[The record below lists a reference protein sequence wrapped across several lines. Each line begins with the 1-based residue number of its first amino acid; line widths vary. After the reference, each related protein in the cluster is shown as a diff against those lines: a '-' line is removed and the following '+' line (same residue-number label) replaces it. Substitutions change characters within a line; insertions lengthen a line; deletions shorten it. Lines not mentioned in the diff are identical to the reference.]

1 MAQSLTQKTI
11 SRWHQLK
18 LERQPYMAQWR
29 AIASHIRP
37 ATGHFLDP
45 KTKNEASDRWNQIY
59 DNTAIIA
66 SDILASGL
74 MSGLTDQQSQWFYL
88 TTGSPDLDESYAVK
102 QWLADV
108 QQVIYM
114 QLAKTNAYQAFH
126 QGWLELGCYGVWA
139 CAILEDEKH
148 GFHCYPLTVGQYAIA
163 CDFRGM
169 PNTLYREFTM
179 TASQIIEAYGES
191 KAPRSVRDE
200 YNAGRYDKEFTVL
213 HAIEPRFERDIS
225 KTDNKNMPYRSLV
238 LIINEGFGE
247 SADGQILDESGFL
260 EFPAVVGR
268 WGAQTD
274 EVYSSECP
282 GMVVLGD
289 VKQLKHEQ
297 LQKGNAIDL
306 QVNPPLILPSSAKET
321 EVDLGPGGIN
331 FADVAGANA
340 QAHKASTAELNLSY
354 LREDIAE
361 TQARIK
367 AGFHVDMF
375 LMFTGE
381 GRANM
386 TATEVAERKAEKI
399 LMLGPVL
406 SRFNN
411 EILKPFIERVFAIL
425 NRRGLIPPPPEELQG
440 KELNVEYSSIL
451 ARSIRELQANT
462 NLRAITTAMQF
473 AQIDPTVM
481 DNLNTD
487 KAVQVLFDQLGAS
500 PELLR
505 PSEEVEQIRQQRAQ
519 AQQQQAQAEQ
529 MQQGVD
535 AVSKLGRVPTGGDT
549 VGGQVA
555 QNIGQMFAAQ

>member
-18 LERQPYMAQWR
+18 RERQPYMAQWR

-191 KAPRSVRDE
+191 KAPRAVRDE

-225 KTDNKNMPYRSLV
+225 KTDNKNMPFRSLV